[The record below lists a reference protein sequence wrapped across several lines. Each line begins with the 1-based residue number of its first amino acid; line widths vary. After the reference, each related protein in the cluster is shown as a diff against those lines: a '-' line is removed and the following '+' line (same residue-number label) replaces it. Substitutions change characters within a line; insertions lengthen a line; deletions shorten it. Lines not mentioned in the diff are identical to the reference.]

1 MTHED
6 LLEWGRT
13 EAAIRKAEM
22 TAVNSAESLKH
33 VQDAVKK
40 RRQAAKI
47 APIDAAYAV
56 MKANE
61 R

>member
-1 MTHED
+1 MTYEE

-13 EAAIRKAEM
+13 EAATRKAEM
-22 TAVNSAESLKH
+22 VTVDSAESLER

-40 RRQAAKI
+40 RRNLAGISRA
-47 APIDAAYAV
+47 DATHAV
-56 MKANE
+56 ISA